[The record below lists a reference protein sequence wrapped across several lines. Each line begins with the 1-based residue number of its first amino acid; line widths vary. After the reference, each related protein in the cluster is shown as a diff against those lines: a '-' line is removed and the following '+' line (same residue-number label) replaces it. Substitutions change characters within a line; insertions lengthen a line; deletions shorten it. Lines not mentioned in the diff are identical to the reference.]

1 MFSPKEHVLAIDLTA
16 SVGGMTLSLAKTFNK
31 VIAYEI
37 DTVRANLCR
46 QNMHD
51 YNAAVDIR
59 NQDSIEMLPH
69 LARELSLSD
78 STILFQQTVVIMD
91 PPWGGMHY
99 KNDERNGSNTP
110 IMMGKWTL
118 VEAVKRVH
126 DNLTPT
132 ILALR
137 MPVSFD
143 ANGFLSQLKD
153 KNIGGVIVESHVVK
167 KVGPQLFITLT
178 M

>member
-1 MFSPKEHVLAIDLTA
+1 
-16 SVGGMTLSLAKTFNK
+16 
-31 VIAYEI
+31 
-37 DTVRANLCR
+37 
-46 QNMHD
+46 
-51 YNAAVDIR
+51 
-59 NQDSIEMLPH
+59 
-69 LARELSLSD
+69 
-78 STILFQQTVVIMD
+78 MD